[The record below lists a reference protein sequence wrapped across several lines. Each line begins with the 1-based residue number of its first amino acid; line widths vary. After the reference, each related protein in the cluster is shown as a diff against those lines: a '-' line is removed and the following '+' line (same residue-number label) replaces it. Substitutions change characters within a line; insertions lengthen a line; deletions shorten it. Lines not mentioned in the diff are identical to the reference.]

1 MKIQY
6 FVILEIT
13 SWELFTLK
21 ISCFSGFS
29 HLFRLPDYF
38 QNTFTDLFWL
48 FHSILY
54 LVQLENQVFQFL
66 KQFLCVLKGA
76 ILKWNFNNFEWEVA
90 RFIVE
95 KGAEFLRHTAS
106 EADFESLSETHP
118 PPSSLEIAVPDRR
131 LKVSFMAC
139 HSTADCR
146 KFLKFKKINLWFGKF
161 LIVKC
166 FLWRRNWILG
176 QR

>member
-76 ILKWNFNNFEWEVA
+76 ILRIILNNFEGEVA
-90 RFIVE
+90 RFTVV
-95 KGAEFLRHTAS
+95 KGTEFLRHTAF
-106 EADFESLSETHP
+106 EADFVLLSETHP
-118 PPSSLEIAVPDRR
+118 CPSSLELADPARRPKECFSPVFSQLIQQLIA
-131 LKVSFMAC
+131 
-139 HSTADCR
+139 
-146 KFLKFKKINLWFGKF
+146 KKSESLRNQ
-161 LIVKC
+161 IV
-166 FLWRRNWILG
+166 NWSVF
-176 QR
+176 